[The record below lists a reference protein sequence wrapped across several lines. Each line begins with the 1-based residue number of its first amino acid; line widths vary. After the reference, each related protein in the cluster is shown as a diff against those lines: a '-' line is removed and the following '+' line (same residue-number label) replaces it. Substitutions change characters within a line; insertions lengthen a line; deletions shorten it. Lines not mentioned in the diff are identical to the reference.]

1 MQSSHARTSLPP
13 HRSSTSQ
20 QEEHAEQSHAPLSST
35 KPTTAASCRAGPRG
49 DLALPPGTVPC
60 CPSLQSHLSPRLR
73 LPGRLG
79 AHTTSTP
86 LSHPRRD
93 RTDSPAPRL
102 AAVTRH
108 YCELP
113 VPPAGHH
120 PRPLPPPIKGP
131 MSPSM
136 MTRTSQ
142 PLPPL
147 PEFPPPHQYR
157 LGLQSARRRRS
168 PSTSRPILM

>member
-35 KPTTAASCRAGPRG
+35 KPTTTASCRAGPRG

-60 CPSLQSHLSPRLR
+60 CPSLQPHLSPRLP
-73 LPGRLG
+73 LPGRLS

-93 RTDSPAPRL
+93 RTDSSPAPRL

-108 YCELP
+108 YCELH
-113 VPPAGHH
+113 VPSACHH
-120 PRPLPPPIKGP
+120 PRPLPPPIKG
-131 MSPSM
+131 SAWPSM
-136 MTRTSQ
+136 MTCTSQ
-142 PLPPL
+142 PLPPS
-147 PEFPPPHQYR
+147 PPNSH
-157 LGLQSARRRRS
+157 RRH
-168 PSTSRPILM
+168 